1 MSEAILVAFGAA
13 EPVVRGVRAKVTHGQ
28 MTADGWVDALNE
40 VDAILDI
47 VPLTVYERLAVRAAM
62 VSLIDEQRA
71 LVSKPKPIT

>member
-13 EPVVRGVRAKVTHGQ
+13 EPVVRHARARIMRGQ
-28 MTADGWVDALNE
+28 MAADGWVDALNE

-47 VPLTVYERLAVRAAM
+47 VPLTVYERFAVRAAM

-71 LVSKPKPIT
+71 LTSRPKPTT